1 MKHLLWPV
9 LGKALYWRTVRVG
22 GRAFA
27 LAAAAIAG
35 IVVGGVVT
43 PGTAKVLEET
53 SSLSLSVWYALLI
66 LLQTLI
72 CLHGLVFRAAG
83 MQFRQTWP
91 LIAVTTLIASFVAI
105 IFHDVQSPAG
115 AIAMISLLLLVL
127 ARNEWVWV
135 VCLGVGMV
143 ALGLFLWWPMPDSSI
158 PNTMA
163 VVQSSVV
170 IVVGAIAVR
179 ATAWLASR
187 TVELAAANAEI
198 ARLTVQKERTR
209 ISRDLHDRLGHNLVS
224 IMLRTELAERLAAVD
239 TARAGR
245 ESKAAHV
252 LAQQALQDMRG
263 IAHGTLVADLDAEL
277 AAAIDLLESRGA
289 ACRIRIGEQPEGVV
303 AETLAWVVREA
314 VTNILKHSQ
323 PVNCELELIRV
334 GDRFE
339 FLIANDGLLAA
350 ESAAPGHGLA
360 GIAERV
366 ECVGGTCDADADS
379 DRFALRVTLPATVPQ
394 PEETGTPA

>member
-1 MKHLLWPV
+1 VKHLLWPV

-27 LAAAAIAG
+27 LAAAGIAG

-43 PGTAKVLEET
+43 PGTTKVLEA
-53 SSLSLSVWYALLI
+53 SGSVSLSVWYAGLI

-83 MQFRQTWP
+83 MLFRQTWP

-105 IFHDVQSPAG
+105 VFHDVEGPAG
-115 AIAMISLLLLVL
+115 SIAMICMLLLVL
-127 ARNEWVWV
+127 ARSGWVWV
-135 VCLGVGMV
+135 VCFGVGMV
-143 ALGLFLWWPMPDSSI
+143 SLALFLWWPMPDSSI
-158 PNTMA
+158 PNTTA
-163 VVQSSVV
+163 VVQSGVV
-170 IVVGAIAVR
+170 GVVGAVAVR
-179 ATAWLASR
+179 ATTWLAAR

-239 TARAGR
+239 TAQAGR

-289 ACRIRIGEQPEGVV
+289 ACRIRIGEQPEGAV

-339 FLIANDGLLAA
+339 FVIANDGLLEAD
-350 ESAAPGHGLA
+350 SAAPGHGLA
-360 GIAERV
+360 GITERV
-366 ECVGGTCDADADS
+366 ERVGGTCDADADG
-379 DRFALRVTLPATVPQ
+379 DRFALRVTLPATAPRL
-394 PEETGTPA
+394 EETGTPR